1 MVPSVGLWAQAI
13 RKVVEGP
20 RGSEPVSN
28 LPPPGSVSVPDSVP
42 AGVLAWASLNDRLG
56 CRSLS

>member
-1 MVPSVGLWAQAI
+1 MVPSIGLWAQAI

-28 LPPPGSVSVPDSVP
+28 LPPWSVSVPDSVP
-42 AGVLAWASLNDRLG
+42 AGVLAWASLNDRQG
-56 CRSLS
+56 CRSLC